1 MDSVDDDIEKCT
13 SLSVSGE
20 DTESEILKTRH
31 ALLAQFAARLMPL
44 APPRDETAAARRRR
58 ILMFVTGAVT

>member
-1 MDSVDDDIEKCT
+1 VQDVMDSVDDDIEKCT

-31 ALLAQFAARLMPL
+31 ALLAQFAARLMPS
-44 APPRDETAAARRRR
+44 APTPAQKRNRGCAS
-58 ILMFVTGAVT
+58 